1 MPTELTMIRLDPA
14 TRYLAEQLADRNA
27 TTMAAAI
34 RQAIR
39 RWATAEGIEAPP
51 ELAGPNPYR
60 RRRVAPGSRG

>member
-14 TRYLAEQLADRNA
+14 TRYLAEQLADRYT

-39 RWATAEGIEAPP
+39 RQASAEGIEAPP

-60 RRRVAPGSRG
+60 RQRQSPESSR